1 MYAEGKAAGVGVAV
15 KTKQAA
21 SPAGWL
27 EIGRGAN
34 EASLSLRGRWTVDT
48 VGALEGGMAA
58 PDLGKPARVVLDL
71 SGLTALDTAGA
82 WVVLRTEAALR
93 KTGAAVTVA
102 GASPAHGSLL
112 ETVARQHV
120 SPPPRPAHLNPLVAV
135 VAAVGAATIRFGQNA
150 RDLLNFLGLTVIT
163 GARTF
168 IRPGQVPAAAL
179 ANQMEQAGLDAMP
192 IVGLLSFLIGVVTA
206 YQGADQLARFGAQ
219 IFTVNIVGIG
229 ILREMGILITAI
241 IVAGRS
247 GSAFTAQIGTMNV
260 NEEIDAMRTIGLDP
274 VAILVL
280 PRVLALTLVMPLL
293 TFYSDI
299 MGIVGGAVQATVS
312 LDISFV
318 QFIRQLKTAVSIT
331 SFWVGVTKAPLF
343 GFIIALVGCFEGFMV
358 TRSAESVGMH
368 TTKAVVEGVFLVI
381 VFDAFLSIF
390 YSSIGW

>member
-1 MYAEGKAAGVGVAV
+1 MAVRSEGGAG
-15 KTKQAA
+15 
-21 SPAGWL
+21 PEGWL
-27 EIGRGAN
+27 ETSRGAGD
-34 EASLSLRGRWTVDT
+34 ATLSLRGVWTAET
-48 VGALEGGMAA
+48 VGALDPLIRAA
-58 PDLGKPARVVLDL
+58 ETDAPARVTIDL
-71 SGLTALDTAGA
+71 STLAGLDTAGA
-82 WVVLRTEAALR
+82 WLVLRTEAALR
-93 KTGAAVTVA
+93 DRGIAVTIA
-102 GASPAHGSLL
+102 GASPTHASLL

-120 SPPPRPAHLNPLVAV
+120 KLPEHPVQLNPLIAV
-135 VAAVGAATIRFGQNA
+135 VAAVGEATVRFGLNA
-150 RDLLNFLGLTVIT
+150 RDLLNFLGLTVVT
-163 GARTF
+163 LGRALT
-168 IRPGQVPAAAL
+168 RPGKIPAAAL
-179 ANQMEQAGLDAMP
+179 ASQMEQAGLDALP

-219 IFTVNIVGIG
+219 IFTVNIVGIS

-247 GSAFTAQIGTMNV
+247 GSAFTAQIGTMKV

-274 VAILVL
+274 VIILVL
-280 PRVLALTLVMPLL
+280 PRVVALVLVMPLL

-299 MGIVGGAVQATVS
+299 MGIVGGAVQATFS
-312 LDISFV
+312 LDISFI

-343 GFIIALVGCFEGFMV
+343 GFIIALVGCYEGFMV
-358 TRSAESVGMH
+358 TRSAESVGSH

>member
-1 MYAEGKAAGVGVAV
+1 MAV
-15 KTKQAA
+15 KSEGSAG
-21 SPAGWL
+21 PGGWL
-27 EIGRGAN
+27 ETSRGAGD
-34 EASLSLRGRWTVDT
+34 ATLSLRGIWTAET
-48 VGALEGGMAA
+48 VGALDPKIRAA
-58 PDLGKPARVVLDL
+58 ELGAPARVTIDMAALA
-71 SGLTALDTAGA
+71 GLDTAGA
-82 WVVLRTEAALR
+82 WLVLRTDAALR
-93 KTGAAVTVA
+93 KRGITVA
-102 GASPAHGSLL
+102 IANASPAHAALM

-120 SPPPRPAHLNPLVAV
+120 KLPERPVPLNPLVAV
-135 VAAVGAATIRFGQNA
+135 VAAVGEATVRFGLNA
-150 RDLLNFLGLTVIT
+150 RDLLNFLGLTVVT
-163 GARTF
+163 LGRALA
-168 IRPGQVPAAAL
+168 RPGQIPAAAL
-179 ANQMEQAGLDAMP
+179 ASQMEQAGLDALP

-229 ILREMGILITAI
+229 ILREMGILMTAI

-247 GSAFTAQIGTMNV
+247 GSAFTAQIGTMKV

-274 VAILVL
+274 VIILVL
-280 PRVLALTLVMPLL
+280 PRVVALFLVMPLL

-299 MGIVGGAVQATVS
+299 MGIVGGAVQATFS

-343 GFIIALVGCFEGFMV
+343 GFIIALVGCYEGFMV
-358 TRSAESVGMH
+358 TRSAESVGRH

-390 YSSIGW
+390 YSAIGW

>member
-1 MYAEGKAAGVGVAV
+1 MAV
-15 KTKQAA
+15 KSERGA
-21 SPAGWL
+21 SPDGWL
-27 EIGRGAN
+27 EIGRGTN
-34 EASLSLRGRWTVDT
+34 EATVSLHGRWTVETAGPLDRRIRS
-48 VGALEGGMAA
+48 L
-58 PDLGKPARVVLDL
+58 DLGAPARVTIDL
-71 SGLTALDTAGA
+71 SALTGLDTAGA
-82 WVVLRTEAALR
+82 WLILRTDAALR
-93 KTGAAVTVA
+93 KTGATVA
-102 GASPAHGSLL
+102 LSGASPAHASLL

-120 SPPPRPAHLNPLVAV
+120 SLPAPPAHLNPFVSV
-135 VAAVGAATIRFGQNA
+135 VAAVGEATVRVGINA

-163 GARTF
+163 CGRALA
-168 IRPGQVPAAAL
+168 RPGRIPVAAFVSQL
-179 ANQMEQAGLDAMP
+179 EQTGLDAVP

-247 GSAFTAQIGTMNV
+247 GSAFTAQIGTMKV

-274 VAILVL
+274 VVILVL
-280 PRVLALTLVMPLL
+280 PRVIALVLVMPLL

-312 LDISFV
+312 LDISFI

-358 TRSAESVGMH
+358 TRSAESVGSH